1 MDKKVA
7 VITGASKGVGK
18 NIALYLAKKGYITLL
33 ISRSESNLNKLFTL
47 INNEGGYAKYY
58 PLDISNNKDVAITIK
73 NIIKEFKKIDLLFNS
88 AGVLHKGLL
97 ETSKDNIDKM
107 IRINLLGTIYITN
120 KIAQHMK
127 DNKKGY
133 IINMSSMSG
142 KIAYP
147 MFGSYA
153 ASKFGVS
160 GYNEALFKELTEY
173 GVKVTAICPALIATD
188 MTENFFDKDS
198 LSKMINIENIVK
210 TVDYLLSLDSTAVIK
225 EIAIN
230 GTY

>member
-1 MDKKVA
+1 MGNKVA
-7 VITGASKGVGK
+7 VITGASRGVGK
-18 NIALYLAKKGYITLL
+18 ETALYLSRKGYATLL
-33 ISRSESNLNKLFTL
+33 ISRSESNLIKLSTQ
-47 INNEGGYAKYY
+47 INNTGGCAKYY
-58 PLDISNNKDVAITIK
+58 PLDISKSKDVEITIT

-88 AGVLHKGLL
+88 AGVLHKGLIEL
-97 ETSKDNIDKM
+97 STDNIDEM

-120 KIAQHMK
+120 IIAQHMK
-127 DNKKGY
+127 DNKEGY

-142 KIAYP
+142 KRAYP

-160 GYNEALFKELTEY
+160 GYNEALFKELTKY

-188 MTENFFDKDS
+188 MTENFFDKNS
-198 LSKMINIENIVK
+198 LNEMINIENIIK